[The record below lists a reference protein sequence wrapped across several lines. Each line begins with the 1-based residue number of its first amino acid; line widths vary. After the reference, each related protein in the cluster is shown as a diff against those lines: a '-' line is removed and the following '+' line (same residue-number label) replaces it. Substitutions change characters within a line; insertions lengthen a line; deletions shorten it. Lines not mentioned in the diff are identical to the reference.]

1 MSQFKQIVVQIHV
14 DNIVRSLRTAPQQ
27 AVRRLVELG
36 LSICDNPVVK
46 RQKEQLCATLSKLVD
61 EGRINEVKQW
71 FADTFIGKNE

>member
-61 EGRINEVKQW
+61 EGRISEVKQW

>member
-46 RQKEQLCATLSKLVD
+46 RQKEQLCTTLSKLVD
-61 EGRINEVKQW
+61 EGRISEVKQW
-71 FADTFIGKNE
+71 FADTFIVKNE